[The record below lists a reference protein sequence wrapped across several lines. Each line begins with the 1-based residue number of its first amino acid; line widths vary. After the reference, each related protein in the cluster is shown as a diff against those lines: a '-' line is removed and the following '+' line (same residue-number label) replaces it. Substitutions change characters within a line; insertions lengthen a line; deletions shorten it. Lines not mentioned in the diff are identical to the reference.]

1 MKFAFDRL
9 FRTGVFSALVAVL
22 GISGC
27 STTDTFEQ
35 PVPVPE
41 INTSVAFKTVW
52 KMSVGDGHDD
62 EFLYLAPLNAGDM
75 VYAASADGELVAVNS
90 ESGKVE
96 WKRTLEDRIFAGVG
110 GDLERLYLVTRGADL
125 VALSREDGQEL
136 WRKALPTEAL
146 AAPQSNGAL
155 VVTQTTDG
163 RVLAFD
169 TATGELLW
177 QYDGV
182 VPALSLRVAAAPLV
196 GGDVVIASFS
206 NGKLMALAAD
216 SGQPLWQYEVGQ
228 PQGRTEL
235 ERLVDVAGQPLV
247 LESAIMVTGYQGK
260 LALVDIRTGQE
271 VWSRKASSI
280 QAPMIGGGNIYVASA
295 NGDVVAYR
303 GSDRR
308 EIWLQDKLAWR
319 QLTQPT
325 VYENYLVVGDYE
337 GYLHVLSADDGRLVG
352 QTEYDSEGLRVPLQ
366 RLANGN
372 LMVFGNGGKLSV
384 FTLEERSRSV
394 RSRSSGQK
402 PNLN

>member
-1 MKFAFDRL
+1 MKFAGNRL
-9 FRTGVFSALVAVL
+9 FRAGVFSALVAAL
-22 GISGC
+22 GITGC

-41 INTSVAFKTVW
+41 VDSSVALKTVW
-52 KMSVGDGHDD
+52 KMSVGDGHDGD
-62 EFLYLAPLNAGDM
+62 FLYLAPLNAGDV

-90 ESGKVE
+90 ETGKLIWE
-96 WKRTLEDRIFAGVG
+96 RELQDRIFAGVG
-110 GDLERLYLVTRGADL
+110 GDLEQLYLVTREADL
-125 VALSREDGQEL
+125 IALSREDGREL
-136 WRKALPTEAL
+136 WRSALPTEAL
-146 AAPQSNGAL
+146 AAPQSNGSL
-155 VVTQTTDG
+155 VVAQTTDG

-169 TATGELLW
+169 TADGEILW

-182 VPALSLRVAAAPLV
+182 VPALSLRAAAAPLV
-196 GGDVVIASFS
+196 GGDVVIAAFS

-235 ERLVDVAGQPLV
+235 ERLVDIAGQPLV
-247 LESAIMVTGYQGK
+247 LESAIMVAGYQGK

-271 VWSRKASSI
+271 IWSRKASSL
-280 QAPMIGGGNIYVASA
+280 QAPMIGGGNIYMSSA

-308 EIWLQDKLAWR
+308 EVWLQDKLSWR
-319 QLTQPT
+319 QLTQPA

-352 QTEYDSEGLRVPLQ
+352 QTHYDSDGLRVPLQ

-384 FTLEERSRSV
+384 FTLRERNGSV
-394 RSRSSGQK
+394 RTQGSAKRQSLK
-402 PNLN
+402 